1 MRKSALLWPL
11 LVLAGCSGEAEQA
24 DASGQAASDDL
35 ASGTELIECAIA
47 GAQGFERTCVVEKA
61 EDEGTTILVVR
72 HPDGGFRRFEVLT
85 DGRGLAVAD
94 GAVEAV
100 TEVVDGRLDLSVGS
114 DRYRF
119 PATIKPE
126 DDAAAPV
133 E

>member
-1 MRKSALLWPL
+1 MRKSALLLPL
-11 LVLAGCSGEAEQA
+11 LLLAGCSGDA
-24 DASGQAASDDL
+24 DEPGASGLTEAGDVPPGA
-35 ASGTELIECAIA
+35 ELIECAIG
-47 GAQGFERTCVVEKA
+47 GAQGFERNCVVEQAKDGEA
-61 EDEGTTILVVR
+61 TILVVR

-94 GAVEAV
+94 GAVAAQ
-100 TEVVDGRLDLSVGS
+100 TELIDGRLDVAVGS

-119 PATIKPE
+119 PATVKAE